1 MIKRIGNVESSVLG
15 FDYSV
20 RLRPKRFRLSNNI
33 GRNPDNSSTTEIDH
47 GLNIKGTKHFM
58 RALGFVKVGK
68 NRFVC
73 SIVGEITLFRTTVQ
87 TEQRRSER
95 MSGVEVLRCIL
106 YVDDTV

>member
-1 MIKRIGNVESSVLG
+1 
-15 FDYSV
+15 
-20 RLRPKRFRLSNNI
+20 
-33 GRNPDNSSTTEIDH
+33 
-47 GLNIKGTKHFM
+47 M

-73 SIVGEITLFRTTVQ
+73 SIVCEITLFRTTVQ

-106 YVDDTV
+106 YVDDTVWNTELAYYRRKLERTRNYFS

>member
-1 MIKRIGNVESSVLG
+1 
-15 FDYSV
+15 
-20 RLRPKRFRLSNNI
+20 
-33 GRNPDNSSTTEIDH
+33 
-47 GLNIKGTKHFM
+47 M

-73 SIVGEITLFRTTVQ
+73 SIVCEITLFRTTVQ

>member
-1 MIKRIGNVESSVLG
+1 
-15 FDYSV
+15 
-20 RLRPKRFRLSNNI
+20 
-33 GRNPDNSSTTEIDH
+33 
-47 GLNIKGTKHFM
+47 M

-87 TEQRRSER
+87 TEQHRSER

-106 YVDDTV
+106 YVDDTVWNTELAYYRRKLERTRNYFS